1 MHKSAQQLAQAA
13 AQAMYARDRWSLAL
27 GMELLEVGPGHARMR
42 MAIRE
47 DMANVHNMGHGGL
60 TFTLAD
66 STFAYCC
73 NSHNKNAVAVT
84 CLIEYMRPTYVGDVL
99 TATGREQAREGR
111 NGVYDIRVE
120 NQDGELV
127 ALFRGK
133 STQIKGEVTDSARK

>member
-1 MHKSAQQLAQAA
+1 MHKSPQQLAEAA

-27 GMELLEVGPGHARMR
+27 GMELLEVRPGYARMR

-47 DMANVHNMGHGGL
+47 DMANVHNTGHGGL

-84 CLIEYMRPTYVGDVL
+84 CVIEYMRPTYVGDVL
-99 TATGREQAREGR
+99 TATGQEQALEGR

-120 NQDGELV
+120 NQKGELV

-133 STQIKGEVTDSARK
+133 STQIKGEVTDSAKK